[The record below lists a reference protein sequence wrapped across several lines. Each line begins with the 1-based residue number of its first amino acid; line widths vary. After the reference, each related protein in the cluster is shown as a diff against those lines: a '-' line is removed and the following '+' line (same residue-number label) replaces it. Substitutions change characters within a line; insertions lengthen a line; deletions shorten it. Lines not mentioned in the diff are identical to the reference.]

1 MVQGGDGVGGFED
14 VGAVGGGPSSCFVE
28 HEVGQRGPDAF
39 DLGGEDGLFADVA
52 VDEEGG
58 VGEQF
63 GDGVE
68 AAEGGG
74 GGFEEVAETLAGAD
88 LRGGWERAGDEG
100 ADGFS
105 AVDGRCVG
113 AGGFALHG
121 GWPFV
126 PQEILFVARRR
137 QRLAVGETDGRIRR
151 WQGDKKD
158 SSLSLLLVLSLG
170 KNSC

>member
-1 MVQGGDGVGGFED
+1 MHLANEAVGKGEAGSEAVDTVVQGGDGVGGFED

-28 HEVGQRGPDAF
+28 HEVGQRGRDAF

-74 GGFEEVAETLAGAD
+74 GLI
-88 LRGGWERAGDEG
+88 RGG
-100 ADGFS
+100 
-105 AVDGRCVG
+105 GRDSR
-113 AGGFALHG
+113 GG
-121 GWPFV
+121 
-126 PQEILFVARRR
+126 
-137 QRLAVGETDGRIRR
+137 
-151 WQGDKKD
+151 
-158 SSLSLLLVLSLG
+158 
-170 KNSC
+170 